1 MKERNER
8 FEFHKM
14 TYGKGK
20 KISTQIPDRSPP
32 LQTQITLSRL
42 AFLIKTQSLAN
53 QRLMVKN
60 TITIPNNSENYEKS
74 KTLYDRRLNNPP

>member
-20 KISTQIPDRSPP
+20 KDLDPNPRSISAASNANNTF
-32 LQTQITLSRL
+32 
-42 AFLIKTQSLAN
+42 AFGFF
-53 QRLMVKN
+53 
-60 TITIPNNSENYEKS
+60 
-74 KTLYDRRLNNPP
+74 D